1 MLFWYL
7 SAVIIMSCF
16 YRCTLPFISVLL
28 RNWLFHQECIILIK
42 NYCEDIYN
50 GTENSFEHSVKELWK
65 VMYNGFCKNIMQH
78 SFFNIDK
85 NKKYHGKIFVSW
97 PQKYDN
103 IQYIMTFI
111 IHIIHIT
118 VSQEV

>member
-1 MLFWYL
+1 
-7 SAVIIMSCF
+7 
-16 YRCTLPFISVLL
+16 
-28 RNWLFHQECIILIK
+28 
-42 NYCEDIYN
+42 
-50 GTENSFEHSVKELWK
+50 
-65 VMYNGFCKNIMQH
+65 MQH

-103 IQYIMTFI
+103 TQYIMTFI